1 MVLRRA
7 SGGEH
12 TWLLIE
18 DKLGERRTVASS
30 ARAALLDLL
39 AYRTAFHAALSSQ
52 RTYGLGIA
60 WGAELEPVTDS
71 DIMLATPDRIGIAL
85 NAFAGTG

>member
-1 MVLRRA
+1 MVLLRA
-7 SGGEH
+7 NGSEQ

-18 DKLGERRTVASS
+18 NKLGEKRTVRSS

-52 RTYGLGIA
+52 GTYGLGIA
-60 WGAELEPVTDS
+60 WGAELEPATDS
-71 DIMLATPDRIGIAL
+71 DIMLATPDRIEIAL
-85 NAFAGTG
+85 NAFAGT